1 MSDNELVLTLQTDV
15 IACINNSKLPL
26 AVKRLILENVLLRID
41 SALKDADVE
50 RSESTSNDE
59 VKE

>member
-26 AVKRLILENVLLRID
+26 AVKRLILENILLRID

-50 RSESTSNDE
+50 CSESKSNDE
-59 VKE
+59 MKE

>member
-1 MSDNELVLTLQTDV
+1 MSDNELVITLQTDV

-26 AVKRLILENVLLRID
+26 AVKSLILENVLLRID
-41 SALKDADVE
+41 SALKGADVE
-50 RSESTSNDE
+50 CSESASNDD